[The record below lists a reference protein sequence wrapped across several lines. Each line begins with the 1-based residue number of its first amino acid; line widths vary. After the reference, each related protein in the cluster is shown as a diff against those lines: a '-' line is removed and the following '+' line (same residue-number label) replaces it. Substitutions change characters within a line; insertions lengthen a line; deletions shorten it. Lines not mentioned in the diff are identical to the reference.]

1 MDSRRLPCSDE
12 YGFTLIEV
20 LLSLVI
26 TLMIVINSA
35 TIIGFVYKSQ
45 NPEIID
51 SKLQNAMKILS
62 QNIVTGYDY
71 QYGRELNFKNEK
83 DEEVSIFLDSKN
95 RLIMTPGHYIYCHD
109 IESVNFYKKD
119 HLIYIVLTT
128 KKHQSTFLIGSDYD
142 EPEGDGTANNTYH
155 AFYYYL

>member
-95 RLIMTPGHYIYCHD
+95 RLIMTPGH
-109 IESVNFYKKD
+109 
-119 HLIYIVLTT
+119 
-128 KKHQSTFLIGSDYD
+128 
-142 EPEGDGTANNTYH
+142 
-155 AFYYYL
+155 